1 MPRALQMSPRI
12 ILGVAGAYSV
22 FAALVSYWFTRATGL
37 SLWTLQP
44 DASTNFTYILA
55 INVVIWTGW
64 ALFAPL
70 VFELAR
76 RFRFDRKGWRRAL
89 LVHVPMSVLVT
100 SAHITLGATGRVALQ
115 KLWGVDATWQGAVYD
130 AFFRTLDFELPVYWA
145 LVGLQHAIDYYRE
158 VRARE
163 TKTAQLET
171 RLVEAQLQA
180 LQRQLHPHFLFNT
193 LHAISALVHR
203 DPDKADEMI
212 ERLSDL
218 LRLTLDKVGIQEVT
232 LGEELE
238 YLRAYLDIEQV
249 HFGDRLEVFYRI
261 DGQTLDA
268 LVPNLILQPVA
279 ENAIR
284 HGLAPCA
291 GKGQLSIEVIR
302 RADRLVLRVVD
313 NGRGMSATSLSA
325 ANHGVGL
332 TNTRARLERLYRD
345 AATLDFA
352 PRQGGGL
359 IVTITLPFSNS
370 ARDPGKPAAS
380 PAPDFAPPS
389 AGGRRQRGL
398 AEAAFGS
405 SGERG

>member
-1 MPRALQMSPRI
+1 
-12 ILGVAGAYSV
+12 V

-44 DASTNFTYILA
+44 DASANFAYILA
-55 INVVIWTGW
+55 MNVVIWTGW
-64 ALFAPL
+64 ALFTPL

-89 LVHVPMSVLVT
+89 LVHVPGSVLVT
-100 SAHITLGATGRVALQ
+100 SAHITLAASGRVALQ
-115 KLWGVDATWQGAVYD
+115 TMSGIDATWQGAVYD

-158 VRARE
+158 VRTRE
-163 TKTAQLET
+163 TQTAQLET
-171 RLVEAQLQA
+171 KLVEAQLQA

-218 LRLTLDKVGIQEVT
+218 LRLTLDKVGVQEVT
-232 LGEELE
+232 VGEELE

-249 HFGDRLEVFYRI
+249 HFGSRLEVSYHI
-261 DGQTLDA
+261 EAGTLDA
-268 LVPNLILQPVA
+268 LVPNLILQPMA

-284 HGLAPCA
+284 HGLAPRA
-291 GKGQLSIEVIR
+291 GKGQLSIEVMR
-302 RADRLVLRVVD
+302 RADRLVMRVVD
-313 NGRGMSATSLSA
+313 NGRGMSDTSLSA

-332 TNTRARLERLYRD
+332 TNTRARLDRLYRD
-345 AATLDFA
+345 GASLDFA
-352 PRQGGGL
+352 PREGGGL
-359 IVTITLPFSNS
+359 IVTMELPFRR
-370 ARDPGKPAAS
+370 ATPDADEPAAS
-380 PAPDFAPPS
+380 PALASVALGDGRSRQRALVQAAS
-389 AGGRRQRGL
+389 SDKDGGRR
-398 AEAAFGS
+398 
-405 SGERG
+405 